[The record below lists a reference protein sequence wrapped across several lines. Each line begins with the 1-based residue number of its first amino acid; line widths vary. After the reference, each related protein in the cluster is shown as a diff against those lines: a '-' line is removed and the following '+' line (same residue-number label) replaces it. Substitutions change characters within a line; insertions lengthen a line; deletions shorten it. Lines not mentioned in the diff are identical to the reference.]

1 MVLTKWLIDTNL
13 SEVELVGGKNASLGE
28 MISNLSALGINV
40 PNGFVISAKAYDEFL
55 SFNNLHEK
63 ISEILDSIDY
73 DDAINLRKNAQK
85 IRILIQNGEYPDN
98 LRNEILDMYK
108 ELSKKYNQDE
118 ILELDVAVRS
128 SATTED
134 LQDASFAG
142 QQDTY
147 LNVRGETQLLDKIKS
162 CFASVFNER
171 AIDYRHELNFSSM
184 NVKLSVCI

>member
-1 MVLTKWLIDTNL
+1 MVLTKWLVDTNL

-63 ISEILDSIDY
+63 ISQILDSIDY

-108 ELSKKYNQDE
+108 QLSKKYNQDE
-118 ILELDVAVRS
+118 IL
-128 SATTED
+128 
-134 LQDASFAG
+134 
-142 QQDTY
+142 
-147 LNVRGETQLLDKIKS
+147 
-162 CFASVFNER
+162 
-171 AIDYRHELNFSSM
+171 
-184 NVKLSVCI
+184 